1 MMCFRT
7 SWLRRALVVAI
18 VAAAIPAMA
27 FAQTTGSISEN
38 VSAQTALF
46 ILPAVSADT
55 QVSVP
60 SRAAS
65 SDDFYFRAGFA
76 LDWSEETRFKDK
88 DCSSTSPAA
97 LYGCG
102 TGIDAAPLGSLGDF
116 GTMAGFELGFGRVV
130 VPALRL
136 EAVIQHRPDFSFNGR
151 ANFVQTAERQA
162 VSADLSSLSGMFSAY
177 MDLPELGLPRLGPF
191 SPFIG
196 GGVGLSRIDIDE
208 THMEF
213 ARTTTIVPGG
223 RRINLAWMLT
233 AGVATSLTE
242 NLTLDVAWYYTD
254 SGTVETG
261 RAKGR
266 VVWRDGSRDPLEI
279 DLAGTRA
286 NLSSHGLRVS
296 LRYSF

>member
-1 MMCFRT
+1 MISFRA
-7 SWLRRALVVAI
+7 SWLRTALVRAV

-27 FAQTTGSISEN
+27 FAQTTGAISE
-38 VSAQTALF
+38 S
-46 ILPAVSADT
+46 
-55 QVSVP
+55 
-60 SRAAS
+60 AS
-65 SDDFYFRAGFA
+65 SGDFYFRAGFA
-76 LDWSEETRFKDK
+76 IDWSEETRFKDK
-88 DCSSTSPAA
+88 DCSSASPAA

-102 TGIDAAPLGSLGDF
+102 KGVGGAPLGSLGDF

-136 EAVIQHRPDFSFNGR
+136 EAVIQHHPDFSFKGR
-151 ANFVQTAERQA
+151 ANFVQTTGRQT
-162 VSADLSSLSGMFSAY
+162 VSADLSSLSGMLATY
-177 MDLPELGLPRLGPF
+177 MDLLELGLPRLGPF

-208 THMEF
+208 SLMEF
-213 ARTTTIVPGG
+213 PRTTTIVPGG
-223 RRINLAWMLT
+223 RRVNLAWMLT
-233 AGVATSLTE
+233 AGVATSLAA
-242 NLTLDVAWYYTD
+242 NLTLDVAWRYTD
-254 SGTVETG
+254 SGAIETG

-286 NLSSHGLRVS
+286 NLSSHGLRVF